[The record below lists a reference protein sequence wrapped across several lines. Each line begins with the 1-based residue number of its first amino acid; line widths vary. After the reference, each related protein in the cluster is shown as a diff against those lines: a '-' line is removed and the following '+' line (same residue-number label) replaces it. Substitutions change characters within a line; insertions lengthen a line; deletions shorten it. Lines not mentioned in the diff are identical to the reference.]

1 MRPCTFYVSS
11 FPASPLKDW
20 GADCF
25 GNWRDRSSMVP
36 KLRQHENF
44 LTSNFC
50 IPGLARIPN
59 PDGNGGF
66 YTELCFF
73 SKSSLTRVCCHF
85 RCLKKVNLFPCLSPS
100 SLSLGSTMLALVCVC
115 TMCPDWSPGSL
126 TPPALSQAD
135 FKEIYDQSRWL
146 WPAFLQCTHTHWN
159 SEWDSIE
166 STGKGGRRVIIN
178 SIISFLNSRTDPVA
192 LSLHTPPAPAIL
204 VSTVFSTPVFK

>member
-1 MRPCTFYVSS
+1 MLSSTQWNSHLKVTVKPHLSFKVCPSAAGQKRQMRPCTFYVSS

-85 RCLKKVNLFPCLSPS
+85 RCLKKVNLFPCLSPW
-100 SLSLGSTMLALVCVC
+100 G
-115 TMCPDWSPGSL
+115 
-126 TPPALSQAD
+126 PP
-135 FKEIYDQSRWL
+135 
-146 WPAFLQCTHTHWN
+146 C
-159 SEWDSIE
+159 
-166 STGKGGRRVIIN
+166 
-178 SIISFLNSRTDPVA
+178 
-192 LSLHTPPAPAIL
+192 
-204 VSTVFSTPVFK
+204 